1 MSTSIF
7 QQNLIKLRKQSQL
20 SQSDLAEQLNISRQ
34 SISKWEN
41 GETTPDLTS
50 LVKLAEI
57 LHVDLDEL
65 VLNKH
70 PQPETGIKSSIKQA
84 LVQDDADKDWHEN
97 HRWRQWYYRPITNGW
112 EFMARYYWIVLAILG
127 MIGWMI
133 LGRR

>member
-1 MSTSIF
+1 MNNTIF

-50 LVKLAEI
+50 LVKLTEV

-70 PQPETGIKSSIKQA
+70 PQTDTGLKSAIKKA
-84 LVQDDADKDWHEN
+84 TTPDKADQDWHEN
-97 HRWRQWYYRPITNGW
+97 HRWRQWYYQPITNGW
-112 EFMARYYWIVLAILG
+112 EFLARYYWIVLAIIGMLG
-127 MIGWMI
+127 WLVWGK
-133 LGRR
+133 R